1 MNTAFR
7 GCMHGFFV
15 AYYLVGITT
24 KGSASLCT
32 FNVLL
37 ISRMF
42 PVKLPE
48 K

>member
-1 MNTAFR
+1 MNTAFS
-7 GCMHGFFV
+7 GCMHGLFV
-15 AYYLVGITT
+15 VYYLVGNTT

-42 PVKLPE
+42 RVKLPA